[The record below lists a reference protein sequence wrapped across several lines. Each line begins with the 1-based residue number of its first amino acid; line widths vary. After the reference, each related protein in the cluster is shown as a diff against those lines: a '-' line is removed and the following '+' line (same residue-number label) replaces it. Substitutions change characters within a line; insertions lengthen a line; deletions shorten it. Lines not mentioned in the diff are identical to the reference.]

1 MNTRRIGL
9 AAAAAT
15 VAACLIGGTAA
26 AAGPAT
32 TVETTVSHE
41 IRLDFVAFGP
51 SLACGFPIELHTVGN
66 EVTIR
71 RYDAAGT
78 LLSQTVVQHYDGYLL
93 NPANGK
99 ALASRVSGPVHDSFY
114 PDGTIVEWW
123 SGSTTRTAPGAGLVS
138 GWIGHEYM
146 VLVPTGETDEDGF
159 PIYDL
164 VEDTF
169 DGQVLGNQG
178 VCAVLA

>member
-1 MNTRRIGL
+1 
-9 AAAAAT
+9 
-15 VAACLIGGTAA
+15 VGT
-26 AAGPAT
+26 
-32 TVETTVSHE
+32 
-41 IRLDFVAFGP
+41 
-51 SLACGFPIELHTVGN
+51 

-71 RYDAAGT
+71 RYGADGT

-99 ALASRVSGPVHDSFY
+99 TLASRVSGPVHDSFY

-123 SGSTTRTAPGAGLVS
+123 SGSTSRTAPGAGLVS
-138 GWIGHEYM
+138 GWIGHESM

-169 DGQVLGNQG
+169 TGQFLGNQG
-178 VCAVLA
+178 ACAVLA